1 MELTEQRYGR
11 WTITGADPANRRHAL
26 AVCDCGTESSV
37 DVFNLHSGKS
47 KGCAKCARHDGPLVH
62 GLSHSRVWRT
72 WMSMIQRCHNP
83 NNPSYPNYG
92 GRGIY
97 VCDQWRR
104 SVATFHADMG
114 NRPAGTTLDRIDNDG
129 PYLPENCRWA
139 TRREQ
144 ASNTRRTKT
153 FEFQGEQLTTSELAR
168 RTGFNR
174 TTIDAR
180 LKRGWSV
187 EDAVSQP
194 LRW

>member
-1 MELTEQRYGR
+1 MEPIGTRFGR
-11 WTITGADPANRRHAL
+11 WTTAGPDPSNRRHVL

-37 DVFNLHSGKS
+37 DVFNLRSGKS
-47 KGCAKCARHDGPLVH
+47 TGCAKCARHDGPLIH
-62 GLSHSRVWRT
+62 GLSHSRAWKA
-72 WMSMIQRCHNP
+72 WQGMIQRCYNP

-92 GRGIY
+92 GRGIS
-97 VCDQWRR
+97 VCNRWR
-104 SVATFHADMG
+104 SGVAAFYADMG
-114 NRPAGTTLDRIDNDG
+114 TPPAGMSLDRIDNSG
-129 PYLPENCRWA
+129 PYSPENCRWA
-139 TRREQ
+139 SRREQ
-144 ASNTRRTKT
+144 NSNTRRNRLV
-153 FEFQGEQLTTSELAR
+153 EYQGEMMTVRELAR

>member
-1 MELTEQRYGR
+1 
-11 WTITGADPANRRHAL
+11 
-26 AVCDCGTESSV
+26 
-37 DVFNLHSGKS
+37 
-47 KGCAKCARHDGPLVH
+47 
-62 GLSHSRVWRT
+62 
-72 WMSMIQRCHNP
+72 MSMVQRCQNP
-83 NNPSYPNYG
+83 KNPSYRNYG

-97 VCDQWRR
+97 VCDRWREG
-104 SVATFHADMG
+104 VAAFHADMG
-114 NRPAGTTLDRIDNDG
+114 DPPDGMTLDRIDNDG
-129 PYLPENCRWA
+129 PYSPENCRWS

-153 FEFQGEQLTTSELAR
+153 FEFRGEQLTTSEIAR

-187 EDAVSQP
+187 EDAASQP